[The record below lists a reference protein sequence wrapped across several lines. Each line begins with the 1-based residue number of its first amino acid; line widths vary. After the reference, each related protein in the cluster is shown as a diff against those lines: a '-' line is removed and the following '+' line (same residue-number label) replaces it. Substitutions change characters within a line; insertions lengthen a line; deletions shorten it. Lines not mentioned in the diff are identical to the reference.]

1 MNTNGLKCIST
12 LQWHFVWSLET
23 NELVLLTIDGIGRA
37 RPDRFLGK
45 NNGGSDEW
53 NAHLRHS
60 DIPPIAFKSRL
71 HLSIRPIVWRGSRQ
85 QWQRALPPVFI
96 TTDFPDG
103 EKSFCTCS
111 RNRCGGKGAG
121 EREREKR
128 EKGERG
134 QNGSCETKEKEIEHE
149 HASVWSF
156 INRRRRS
163 DYLFSV
169 RSL

>member
-1 MNTNGLKCIST
+1 MASEEHDQIVFSGKTTAIRTSETHICGTPIFLPLHSSRGSTYLST
-12 LQWHFVWSLET
+12 LLFDEDPGNNG
-23 NELVLLTIDGIGRA
+23 NERRRRYLLPPIFRMVENRFARAPGIGVA
-37 RPDRFLGK
+37 
-45 NNGGSDEW
+45 
-53 NAHLRHS
+53 
-60 DIPPIAFKSRL
+60 
-71 HLSIRPIVWRGSRQ
+71 
-85 QWQRALPPVFI
+85 
-96 TTDFPDG
+96 
-103 EKSFCTCS
+103 EKEL
-111 RNRCGGKGAG
+111 